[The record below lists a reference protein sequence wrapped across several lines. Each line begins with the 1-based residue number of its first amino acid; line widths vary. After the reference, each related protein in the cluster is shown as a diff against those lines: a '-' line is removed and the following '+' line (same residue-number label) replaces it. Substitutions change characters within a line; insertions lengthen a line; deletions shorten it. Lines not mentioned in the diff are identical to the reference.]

1 MTGKID
7 LEPKNREDR
16 DSCSPGELCC
26 LCSYIPTWNGV
37 GGFFGTISLGSSTW
51 LIQQPEKG
59 RREQEVR
66 DRLNGSLLI
75 NFRFFSPLPNP
86 WRYAIHRGTA
96 AAALTHIYRAAECVS
111 EVRGTLEAWMIQC
124 RLQSRFLFLYT
135 CGAVGG
141 TVLTRGDLTQH
152 PAPCHECSCSRRW
165 ERKREAEYVS
175 NRSPD
180 RFSFLSAQHT
190 EERWDKHNPEGQARC
205 FLLLPGLSIGF
216 SYSARHS
223 SRAEKSATGIVSWK
237 KSFVINGAYASVGS
251 W

>member
-37 GGFFGTISLGSSTW
+37 GGFFGTVSLGSSTR

-75 NFRFFSPLPNP
+75 NFRFFSPLPTLDAMQYTEEQQQQQRSHTYTGWPNV
-86 WRYAIHRGTA
+86 WVRW
-96 AAALTHIYRAAECVS
+96 
-111 EVRGTLEAWMIQC
+111 EVLEAWTIQC

-135 CGAVGG
+135 CGAQWVELYWRGG
-141 TVLTRGDLTQH
+141 IFYTAPRPMSRVLPFTKMREKERGGIRFKSLAWPILFPIRTTH
-152 PAPCHECSCSRRW
+152 RR
-165 ERKREAEYVS
+165 EM
-175 NRSPD
+175 
-180 RFSFLSAQHT
+180 
-190 EERWDKHNPEGQARC
+190 G
-205 FLLLPGLSIGF
+205 
-216 SYSARHS
+216 
-223 SRAEKSATGIVSWK
+223 
-237 KSFVINGAYASVGS
+237 
-251 W
+251 

>member
-37 GGFFGTISLGSSTW
+37 GGFFGTVSLGSSTW

-111 EVRGTLEAWMIQC
+111 EVRGTLEAWTIQC

-141 TVLTRGDLTQH
+141 TVLTRGDLLHSTPPHVTSAPVHEDERERERRNTFQIARLTDSLSYPHNTQK
-152 PAPCHECSCSRRW
+152 RDGINTT
-165 ERKREAEYVS
+165 RK
-175 NRSPD
+175 
-180 RFSFLSAQHT
+180 
-190 EERWDKHNPEGQARC
+190 DKPVAFYCCQ
-205 FLLLPGLSIGF
+205 
-216 SYSARHS
+216 
-223 SRAEKSATGIVSWK
+223 
-237 KSFVINGAYASVGS
+237 GS
-251 W
+251 L